1 MQKSALKAV
10 IIREPIIIII
20 SHIRKAPKLRPLYS
34 YCLRICAE
42 TDDSSGVGGA
52 KGILKSTS
60 FSPKVTSEDTF
71 EGTRSGKS

>member
-1 MQKSALKAV
+1 MRKSALKAL
-10 IIREPIIIII
+10 IIREPMIIITNHI
-20 SHIRKAPKLRPLYS
+20 SRAPKPRPLLS
-34 YCLRICAE
+34 YRLRIWSE